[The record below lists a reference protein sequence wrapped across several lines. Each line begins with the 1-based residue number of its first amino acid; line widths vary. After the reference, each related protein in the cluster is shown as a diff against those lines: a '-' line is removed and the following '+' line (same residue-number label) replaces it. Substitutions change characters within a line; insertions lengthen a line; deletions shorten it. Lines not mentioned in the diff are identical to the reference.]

1 MAAAVRA
8 ARSVVRTWLLQLRE
22 QGRDA
27 FMAAWPTANAMYQVL
42 QLVYLASVAS
52 LKLQMPPCTISP
64 SPVSFSCVA
73 IHSLGTRSA
82 ILGTTM
88 CGCSL
93 PGCTW
98 QGCNRSTPYVRTRTQ
113 HRRASSLTHGL

>member
-98 QGCNRSTPYVRTRTQ
+98 QGCNRSTLYVSTRTQ
-113 HRRASSLTHGL
+113 HRRASSLTHGP